1 MKGTKIFISHRSLDA
16 DYAATVVDFLEDI
29 GVPSNAVVCTSVP
42 GHLIP
47 NGQKIY
53 DWLRSQFTEYNL
65 HMIFLLSDNYYDSPD
80 CLNEMGAAW
89 VTKASSDVFLL
100 PGISPA
106 KIRGCIGSDTMAIEC
121 EGQHAILEDRI
132 TLLRNKVCT
141 EFGLL
146 TPYDRRWARIKNDTI
161 EKLSKKKSL
170 MKSDPSQL
178 KEIDEEVPEKT
189 DKEYTIPVHL
199 TKEEMVVLL
208 KRLYSSIMECASGL
222 KNDMTEKTNEALKNM
237 GEYADILYV
246 QTDIYYDPESTEGKV
261 LNKVYDKYTSFIEAA
276 REAQRR
282 AIEDDGNGSNVEALK
297 MTDIAFDGFRR
308 SVTAAIRKL
317 DN

>member
-1 MKGTKIFISHRSLDA
+1 MKETKIFISHRSLDA

-100 PGISPA
+100 PGFSPD

-121 EGQHAILEDRI
+121 EGKHEIVEDRI
-132 TLLRNKVCT
+132 TLLRDKACK

-146 TPYDRRWARIKNDTI
+146 PPYDRRWARIKNDTI

-170 MKSDPSQL
+170 KKSNPSQL
-178 KEIDEEVPEKT
+178 TEIDGKVPEKT
-189 DKEYTIPVHL
+189 DKEYTIPVRL

-222 KNDMTEKTNEALKNM
+222 KNGMTEKTNEAFKNM

-261 LNKVYDKYTSFIEAA
+261 LNKVFDMYNSFIDAA
-276 REAQRR
+276 SEAQRSV
-282 AIEDDGNGSNVEALK
+282 IEDGNVSYVDALK
-297 MTDIAFDGFRR
+297 KKADIAFDDFRR
-308 SVTAAIRKL
+308 SVTAAIRKF